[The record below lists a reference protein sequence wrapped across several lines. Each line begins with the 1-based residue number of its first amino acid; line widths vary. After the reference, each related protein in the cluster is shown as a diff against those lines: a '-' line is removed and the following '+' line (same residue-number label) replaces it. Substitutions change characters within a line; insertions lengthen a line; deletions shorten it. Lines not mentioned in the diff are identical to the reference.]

1 MKFTSGSS
9 SISTFLTLLIASISV
24 AVVNGQATTMADEL
38 GNIILATIVT
48 DVDGDPSE
56 TLLVSTLTPVDEITA
71 TSPSTRTTAATT
83 TATTTATTATDPD
96 TNVGAPAVVG
106 APVSR
111 CTDATCVP
119 PPTVYTQNGV
129 VMTWT
134 ATTPTTPIP
143 TWTSSG
149 NVQPASAYITTIST
163 AKGLGAGSLSWG
175 RNPFRFE
182 QGDWTVMASVAVV
195 GGLVGAVA
203 VL

>member
-1 MKFTSGSS
+1 MKFNSP
-9 SISTFLTLLIASISV
+9 ISTFLAFSATLFSLSV
-24 AVVNGQATTMADEL
+24 VKGQATTMTDDT

-48 DVDGDPSE
+48 DAEGDPSE
-56 TLLVSTLTPVDEITA
+56 TLLVSTLTPVESLTTA
-71 TSPSTRTTAATT
+71 TSTTTTART
-83 TATTTATTATDPD
+83 TATTTTTDPQE
-96 TNVGAPAVVG
+96 NLGQPAVVQT
-106 APVSR
+106 PSSR
-111 CTDATCVP
+111 CTTPGCPVP
-119 PPTVYTQNGV
+119 ATVYTQNGV

-163 AKGLGAGSLSWG
+163 AKGLKGAAASSWG

-182 QGDWTVMASVAVV
+182 RGDWTVMASVAVV